1 MKKYKDLYTGLVVF
15 FLSLFYLVNVST
27 IRVFTGAG
35 ATAINAR
42 TVPAVEGG
50 LLMFLSL
57 AMIVRFWVRMRR
69 GEITKGD
76 GKAAAAAKAPFR
88 VRMAVPL
95 TLLLLLLYVLAIG
108 KLGFVITS
116 MAYLFLQVLILSP
129 EGKLNFIAAAIIAVV
144 CPVVIYLLFV
154 YLLNVPLP
162 SGIMPF

>member
-15 FLSLFYLVNVST
+15 FLSLFYLINVST

-42 TVPAVEGG
+42 TIPAIEGG

-57 AMIVRFWVRMRR
+57 VMIGRFWVKLRR
-69 GEITKGD
+69 GHISTGEEQTAGTEN
-76 GKAAAAAKAPFR
+76 ASFR

-95 TLLLLLLYVLAIG
+95 TLLLLLLYVIAIG
-108 KLGFVITS
+108 NLGFVITS
-116 MAYLFLQVLILSP
+116 MIYLFLQVLILSP
-129 EGKLNFIAAAIIAVV
+129 EGKLNYIAATIIAVV
-144 CPVVIYLLFV
+144 CPIVIYLLFV

-162 SGIMPF
+162 RGIMPF

>member
-1 MKKYKDLYTGLVVF
+1 MKKYKDLYTGLIVF

-27 IRVFTGAG
+27 IKVFTGAG

-42 TVPAVEGG
+42 TVPAIEGG

-57 AMIVRFWVRMRR
+57 ALIVRFWVRMRR
-69 GEITKGD
+69 GEIAKD
-76 GKAAAAAKAPFR
+76 EGKAAEAAETSFR

-129 EGKLNFIAAAIIAVV
+129 EGKLNYIAATIIAVV
-144 CPVVIYLLFV
+144 CPIVIYLLFV